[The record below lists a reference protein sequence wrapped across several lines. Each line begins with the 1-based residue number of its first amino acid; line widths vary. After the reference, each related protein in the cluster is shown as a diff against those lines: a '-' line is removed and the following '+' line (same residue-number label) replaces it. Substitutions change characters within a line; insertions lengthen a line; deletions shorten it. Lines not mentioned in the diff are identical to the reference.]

1 MNANINGGAAASGA
15 GAGAVGGGGG
25 GSGAGGGGAAAAGGG
40 AAGAAAAAAA
50 AGGAVA
56 AAGASAGAAGAGAAA
71 PAVGVV
77 AAGDAA
83 NCASG
88 NNNANPVA
96 ATNGGSEGTTTP
108 LNEDQDAKR
117 RKCLETDEAQ
127 DGASTM
133 IDANSVLNKIAHL
146 YADKLM
152 SDIVLLVDGN
162 EYPAHR
168 VILCASSDVFQ
179 VMLMNPEWNECS
191 KRVIELHEEACC
203 SAVFPQFIKYL
214 YVGHIEVA
222 LQTVMPMLALSDKY
236 NVRDLIELCVGY
248 MMKHVAKAAT
258 SGYLVS
264 WLQYTLSFTPTHNDL
279 TETLKRFL
287 KWNLGMVAE
296 SKDFVDM
303 DPAILQLLLQQ
314 NDIVV
319 ASEYKL
325 FNILQTWLLHRHD
338 LIEATSNLSAEK
350 KASSFVELI
359 EQTVMHIRFGMM
371 TPTELSKLMCVPLI
385 KYHNKFL
392 VERIA
397 IGMSYQSGQ
406 EDRVREVRYSE
417 CGELQFTPRLYWND
431 TWSVGIDVPN
441 FDEIEDYKNYVT
453 CFFSQRHIAETE
465 DDPCMTWE
473 IEFFPRGVKYNKAK
487 MVCGEDVPGCSLNTV
502 RLRVTCKH
510 NNIEEERFKIA
521 VLIVGVQN
529 QIPHIRTVVERTEY
543 FSDEARVINLD
554 NLLPYEELEHTS
566 PYLSPHLTGNQ
577 RNTLSL
583 HVVITPMDAHT
594 CRDTPPFQF

>member
-1 MNANINGGAAASGA
+1 MNVANSN
-15 GAGAVGGGGG
+15 GGGG
-25 GSGAGGGGAAAAGGG
+25 GGG
-40 AAGAAAAAAA
+40 AAGAAAAAV
-50 AGGAVA
+50 AGGA
-56 AAGASAGAAGAGAAA
+56 AGCGNGGA
-71 PAVGVV
+71 
-77 AAGDAA
+77 D
-83 NCASG
+83 
-88 NNNANPVA
+88 NANA
-96 ATNGGSEGTTTP
+96 ATNGTEGLTNPTD
-108 LNEDQDAKR
+108 DQDAKR
-117 RKCLETDEAQ
+117 RKCLESDEAQ

-146 YADKLM
+146 YAEQLM
-152 SDIVLLVDGN
+152 SDIVLLVDGK

-191 KRVIELHEEACC
+191 KHIIELHEEACC

-214 YVGHIEVA
+214 YVGHIEVN

-264 WLQYTLSFTPTHNDL
+264 WLQYTLSFSPTHNDL

-287 KWNLGMVAE
+287 KWNLEMVAE

-303 DPAILQLLLQQ
+303 DPAILILLLQQ
-314 NDIVV
+314 NDIVI

-325 FNILQTWLLHRHD
+325 FTILQTWLLHRREQSD
-338 LIEATSNLSAEK
+338 TTANTSADK
-350 KASSFVELI
+350 KASANNFMELI
-359 EQTVMHIRFGMM
+359 EQTVVHIRFGMM
-371 TPTELSKLMCVPLI
+371 TPRELAHLLIVPLI
-385 KYHNKFL
+385 EYHKEFL

-406 EDRVREVRYSE
+406 EDRVREIRASE
-417 CGELQFTPRLYWND
+417 GGELQFTPRLYWND
-431 TWSVGIDVPN
+431 TWSVGIDVHN

-473 IEFFPRGVKYNKAK
+473 IEFFPRGVKYNRAK
-487 MVCGEDVPGCSLNTV
+487 MVWGEDVPGCSLNIV

-510 NNIEEERFKIA
+510 QTICEERFKVA

-529 QIPHIRTVVERTEY
+529 KITHIRTVIERTEY
-543 FSDEARVINLD
+543 FSDDSRVINLD

>member
-1 MNANINGGAAASGA
+1 MNANSRGAAASG
-15 GAGAVGGGGG
+15 GAG
-25 GSGAGGGGAAAAGGG
+25 GSGAAGGS
-40 AAGAAAAAAA
+40 AAAAAASA
-50 AGGAVA
+50 AAAAAVAGVSGAVGGVA
-56 AAGASAGAAGAGAAA
+56 AASAAATPPPPAAGSNGPAAQSAGEAVSAAA
-71 PAVGVV
+71 
-77 AAGDAA
+77 AA
-83 NCASG
+83 ASSS
-88 NNNANPVA
+88 
-96 ATNGGSEGTTTP
+96 TNGGNEIGGTN
-108 LNEDQDAKR
+108 LNDDQDAKR

-133 IDANSVLNKIAHL
+133 IDANSVLNKMATV
-146 YADKLM
+146 YAEQLM
-152 SDIVLLVDGN
+152 SDIVLLVDGR

-179 VMLMNPEWNECS
+179 VMLMNREWNECS
-191 KRVIELHEEACC
+191 KDVIELHEEACC

-214 YVGHIEVA
+214 YVGHIEVT

-248 MMKHVAKAAT
+248 MNKNVAKAAT

-287 KWNLGMVAE
+287 KWNLEMVAE
-296 SKDFVDM
+296 SKDFIDM

-314 NDIVV
+314 NDIVIT
-319 ASEYKL
+319 SEYKL
-325 FNILQTWLLHRHD
+325 FTILQTWLLHRRD
-338 LIEATSNLSAEK
+338 LIEAMPGLSAEK
-350 KASSFVELI
+350 RANTFMELI

-371 TPTELSKLMCVPLI
+371 TPRELSHLLIVPLVE
-385 KYHNKFL
+385 YHKEFL

-406 EDRVREVRYSE
+406 EDRVREVRKTE

-431 TWSVGIDVPN
+431 TWSVRIDVHN
-441 FDEIEDYKNYVT
+441 FDEIEHYKNYVT

-465 DDPCMTWE
+465 DDSCMTWE
-473 IEFFPRGVKYNKAK
+473 IEFFPRGVRYNKAK

-510 NNIEEERFKIA
+510 QNIGEERFKIA
-521 VLIVGVQN
+521 VLIVGEQN
-529 QIPHIRTVVERTEY
+529 KIAHIRTVVERSEY
-543 FSDEARVINLD
+543 FSEVARVINLD
-554 NLLPYEELEHTS
+554 NLLPYEELTS
-566 PYLSPHLTGNQ
+566 RSLSPHLTGNKQ
-577 RNTLSL
+577 NTLSL
-583 HVVITPMDAHT
+583 HVVITPMGSHT

>member
-1 MNANINGGAAASGA
+1 MNANSNGGAAACAGAAGGGGGVGGAAVAGGAAA
-15 GAGAVGGGGG
+15 GAGA
-25 GSGAGGGGAAAAGGG
+25 AGGAAAGGG
-40 AAGAAAAAAA
+40 AGP
-50 AGGAVA
+50 GG
-56 AAGASAGAAGAGAAA
+56 GG
-71 PAVGVV
+71 

-83 NCASG
+83 AAGTSNS
-88 NNNANPVA
+88 
-96 ATNGGSEGTTTP
+96 ATNGAKATTG
-108 LNEDQDAKR
+108 LNDDQDAKR
-117 RKCLETDEAQ
+117 RKCLETDETQ

-146 YADKLM
+146 YADQLM
-152 SDIVLLVDGN
+152 SDIVLLVDGK

-168 VILCASSDVFQ
+168 VILCASSDVFH
-179 VMLMNPEWNECS
+179 VMLMNPQWNESS
-191 KRVIELHEEACC
+191 KHVIELHEEACC

-214 YVGHIEVA
+214 YVGHIEVT

-248 MMKHVAKAAT
+248 MTKHVAKAAT

-314 NDIVV
+314 NDLVIT
-319 ASEYKL
+319 SEYKL
-325 FNILQTWLLHRHD
+325 FTILQTWLLHRRE
-338 LIEATSNLSAEK
+338 LIEATPGMSAEK
-350 KASSFVELI
+350 KVSTFMEII

-371 TPTELSKLMCVPLI
+371 TPRELAHLLFVPLVE
-385 KYHNKFL
+385 YHKEFL
-392 VERIA
+392 VERTA
-397 IGMSYQSGQ
+397 IGLSYQSGQ
-406 EDRVREVRYSE
+406 EDRVREIRSSE
-417 CGELQFTPRLYWND
+417 FGELQFTPRLYWND

-510 NNIEEERFKIA
+510 QKIEEKRFKIA
-521 VLIVGVQN
+521 VLIVGIQN
-529 QIPHIRTVVERTEY
+529 TIPHIRTVVERTEY
-543 FSDEARVINLD
+543 FSDESRVINLD
-554 NLLPYEELEHTS
+554 NLLPYEELEHSS
-566 PYLSPHLTGNQ
+566 PSLSPHLTGNQ

-594 CRDTPPFQF
+594 CRDAPPFQF

>member
-1 MNANINGGAAASGA
+1 
-15 GAGAVGGGGG
+15 
-25 GSGAGGGGAAAAGGG
+25 
-40 AAGAAAAAAA
+40 
-50 AGGAVA
+50 
-56 AAGASAGAAGAGAAA
+56 
-71 PAVGVV
+71 
-77 AAGDAA
+77 
-83 NCASG
+83 
-88 NNNANPVA
+88 
-96 ATNGGSEGTTTP
+96 
-108 LNEDQDAKR
+108 
-117 RKCLETDEAQ
+117 
-127 DGASTM
+127 M

-146 YADKLM
+146 YAEQLM
-152 SDIVLLVDGN
+152 SDIVLLVDGK

-191 KRVIELHEEACC
+191 KHVIELHEEACC

-214 YVGHIEVA
+214 YVGHIEVT

-248 MMKHVAKAAT
+248 MMKHVAKSAT

-287 KWNLGMVAE
+287 KWNLEMVAE
-296 SKDFVDM
+296 SKDFVEM

-319 ASEYKL
+319 TSEYKL
-325 FNILQTWLLHRHD
+325 FTILQTWLLHRRE
-338 LIEATSNLSAEK
+338 LIESTADISVDK

-371 TPTELSKLMCVPLI
+371 TPSELAHLLIVPLI
-385 KYHNKFL
+385 DYHKEFL

-406 EDRVREVRYSE
+406 EDRVREVRSTE

-431 TWSVGIDVPN
+431 TWSVGIDVHN
-441 FDEIEDYKNYVT
+441 FDKIEDYKNYVT

-465 DDPCMTWE
+465 DGEYHSIMVTYLKCFTR
-473 IEFFPRGVKYNKAK
+473 FPSRFLHFPPYPLVFVIYALIFLNR
-487 MVCGEDVPGCSLNTV
+487 VCD
-502 RLRVTCKH
+502 H
-510 NNIEEERFKIA
+510 N
-521 VLIVGVQN
+521 V
-529 QIPHIRTVVERTEY
+529 
-543 FSDEARVINLD
+543 
-554 NLLPYEELEHTS
+554 
-566 PYLSPHLTGNQ
+566 
-577 RNTLSL
+577 
-583 HVVITPMDAHT
+583 
-594 CRDTPPFQF
+594 

>member
-1 MNANINGGAAASGA
+1 MNANINGGAGGGGAAGGGA
-15 GAGAVGGGGG
+15 GAGGAGAGGGGG
-25 GSGAGGGGAAAAGGG
+25 GVGGGGGAAAAG
-40 AAGAAAAAAA
+40 ACAGASPAA
-50 AGGAVA
+50 AGG
-56 AAGASAGAAGAGAAA
+56 GASGEPGAG
-71 PAVGVV
+71 G
-77 AAGDAA
+77 
-83 NCASG
+83 NAS
-88 NNNANPVA
+88 AST
-96 ATNGGSEGTTTP
+96 ATNGTEGSTN

-146 YADKLM
+146 YAEQLM
-152 SDIVLLVDGN
+152 SDIVLLVDGK

-191 KRVIELHEEACC
+191 KHVIELHEEACC

-214 YVGHIEVA
+214 YVGHIEVT

-248 MMKHVAKAAT
+248 MMKHVAKSAT

-287 KWNLGMVAE
+287 KWNLEMVAE
-296 SKDFVDM
+296 SKDFVEM

-319 ASEYKL
+319 TSEYKL
-325 FNILQTWLLHRHD
+325 FTILQTWLLHRRE
-338 LIEATSNLSAEK
+338 LIESTADISVDK
-350 KASSFVELI
+350 KAASFVELI

-371 TPTELSKLMCVPLI
+371 TPSELAHLLIVPLI
-385 KYHNKFL
+385 DYHKEFL

-406 EDRVREVRYSE
+406 EDRVREVRSTEY
-417 CGELQFTPRLYWND
+417 GELQFTPRLYWND
-431 TWSVGIDVPN
+431 TWSVGIDVHN
-441 FDEIEDYKNYVT
+441 FDKIEDYKNYVT

-510 NNIEEERFKIA
+510 QNIGEERFKIA

-529 QIPHIRTVVERTEY
+529 KISHIRTVVERTEY
-543 FSDEARVINLD
+543 FSDIARVINLD

-583 HVVITPMDAHT
+583 HVVITPMGPHT

>member
-1 MNANINGGAAASGA
+1 MNANINGGAGGGGAAGGGGGAAGGSGGGAAGGGVGAAAAGA
-15 GAGAVGGGGG
+15 GAGA
-25 GSGAGGGGAAAAGGG
+25 SPAAAGGG
-40 AAGAAAAAAA
+40 ASGEP
-50 AGGAVA
+50 
-56 AAGASAGAAGAGAAA
+56 GAAG
-71 PAVGVV
+71 
-77 AAGDAA
+77 
-83 NCASG
+83 NAS
-88 NNNANPVA
+88 ASA
-96 ATNGGSEGTTTP
+96 ATNGTEGSTN

-117 RKCLETDEAQ
+117 RKCLETDETQ

-146 YADKLM
+146 YAEQLM
-152 SDIVLLVDGN
+152 SDIVLLVDGK

-191 KRVIELHEEACC
+191 KHVIELHEEACC
-203 SAVFPQFIKYL
+203 SLVFPQFIKYL
-214 YVGHIEVA
+214 YVGHIEVT

-248 MMKHVAKAAT
+248 MTKHVAKSAT

-264 WLQYTLSFTPTHNDL
+264 WLQYTLSFSPTHNDL

-287 KWNLGMVAE
+287 KWNLEMVAE

-319 ASEYKL
+319 TSEYKL
-325 FNILQTWLLHRHD
+325 FTILQTWLLHRRE
-338 LIEATSNLSAEK
+338 LIESTADISVDK

-371 TPTELSKLMCVPLI
+371 TPRELAHLLVVPLI
-385 KYHNKFL
+385 EYHKEFL

-406 EDRVREVRYSE
+406 EDRVREVRSTE

-431 TWSVGIDVPN
+431 TWSVGIDVHN
-441 FDEIEDYKNYVT
+441 FDNIEDYKNYVT

-473 IEFFPRGVKYNKAK
+473 IEFFPRGVKYNRAK

-510 NNIEEERFKIA
+510 QNIGEERFKIA

-529 QIPHIRTVVERTEY
+529 KISHIRTVVERTEY
-543 FSDEARVINLD
+543 FSEIARVINLD
-554 NLLPYEELEHTS
+554 NLLPYEELEQTS

-583 HVVITPMDAHT
+583 HVVITPMGPYT